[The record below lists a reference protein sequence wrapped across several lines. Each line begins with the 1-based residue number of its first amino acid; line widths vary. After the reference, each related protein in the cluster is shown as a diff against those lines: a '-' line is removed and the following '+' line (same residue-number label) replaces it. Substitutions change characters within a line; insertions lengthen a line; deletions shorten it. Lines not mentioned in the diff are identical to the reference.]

1 MDNNKKPSEPSEAE
15 RWAEMEKKIREASRQ
30 MKQQREL
37 NRKYNRITRRIL
49 TRAIIFQSIALICQI
64 CAFILSM
71 ASLTR

>member
-1 MDNNKKPSEPSEAE
+1 MDNNKKPSEPSEEE

-49 TRAIIFQSIALICQI
+49 ILAIIFQCIALAFQI
-64 CAFILSM
+64 GTLIRLV
-71 ASLTR
+71 T

>member
-15 RWAEMEKKIREASRQ
+15 RWAEMEKKIREASSQ

-49 TRAIIFQSIALICQI
+49 ILAIIFQCIALAFQI
-64 CAFILSM
+64 GTLIRLV
-71 ASLTR
+71 T

>member
-49 TRAIIFQSIALICQI
+49 ILAIIFQCIALAFQI
-64 CAFILSM
+64 GTLIRLV
-71 ASLTR
+71 T